1 MGREENWSGWWQ
13 EYIPFLLGYTTFL
26 LFPSLSLLLRC
37 ESWCVMDCNEAAWR
51 WVAVLLSTWPCS
63 SVTSHT
69 VTRSHESRDQDG
81 SSQHQPGSP
90 ANWGGEERA
99 LANWT
104 TQIYQRGVWTFEHLN
119 IWTGCRIV
127 RRKVLRLCEWCE
139 EMGNSRAV
147 RCKLSSKDFSAYNL
161 FISAWTR
168 LRREKAAQ
176 APWSVTKYLKY
187 CIEYRD

>member
-1 MGREENWSGWWQ
+1 MAGIYS
-13 EYIPFLLGYTTFL
+13 IPPRLHNIFII
-26 LFPSLSLLLRC
+26 SLSLCGTVRADVWWIVMRQRDGGWQ
-37 ESWCVMDCNEAAWR
+37 WCSPRDHVPASQ
-51 WVAVLLSTWPCS
+51 VTLSRG
-63 SVTSHT
+63 VTSH
-69 VTRSHESRDQDG
+69 VTRMDRHNTSR
-81 SSQHQPGSP
+81 SP
-90 ANWGGEERA
+90 ANCGGEERA

-127 RRKVLRLCEWCE
+127 RRKVLRRAEWCE
-139 EMGNSRAV
+139 EMRNSRAV

>member
-1 MGREENWSGWWQ
+1 MAGIYS
-13 EYIPFLLGYTTFL
+13 IPPRIHNIFII
-26 LFPSLSLLLRC
+26 SLSLCGTVRADV
-37 ESWCVMDCNEAAWR
+37 WWIVMRQRDGGWQCCSPRDHVPASQ
-51 WVAVLLSTWPCS
+51 VTLSRG
-63 SVTSHT
+63 VTSH
-69 VTRSHESRDQDG
+69 VTRMDRHKT
-81 SSQHQPGSP
+81 SQAAQ
-90 ANWGGEERA
+90 
-99 LANWT
+99 
-104 TQIYQRGVWTFEHLN
+104 QIVEVRTEHLQTEQLRSISAVFEHLNDLN

-168 LRREKAAQ
+168 LGREKAAQ

>member
-1 MGREENWSGWWQ
+1 MAGIYS
-13 EYIPFLLGYTTFL
+13 IPPRLHNIFII
-26 LFPSLSLLLRC
+26 SLSLLLRC
-37 ESWCVMDCNEAAWR
+37 ESRCVMDCNEAAWR

-81 SSQHQPGSP
+81 SSQHQQ
-90 ANWGGEERA
+90 AAQQTGEVSTCKLNNSDLSARC
-99 LANWT
+99 
-104 TQIYQRGVWTFEHLN
+104 LN